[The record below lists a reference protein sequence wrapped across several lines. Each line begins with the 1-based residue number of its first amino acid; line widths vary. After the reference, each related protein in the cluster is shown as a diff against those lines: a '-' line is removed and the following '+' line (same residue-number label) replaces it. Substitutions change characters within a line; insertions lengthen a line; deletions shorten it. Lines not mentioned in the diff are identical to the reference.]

1 MDFNANVGRFVDGL
15 STFLIGVSIV
25 FAILVL
31 LIFIIKAI
39 SKVVASIENTG
50 KGAQVSVQS
59 KQAEP
64 VLVATPIIEKKTD
77 DLELVA
83 VITAVIAASM
93 GTTTDKLQVRSLRK
107 VERRTR

>member
-1 MDFNANVGRFVDGL
+1 MDFNANFSRFVEGL
-15 STFLIGVSIV
+15 STFLIGIVIV

-31 LIFIIKAI
+31 LIFIINAI
-39 SKVVASIENTG
+39 SKIVAAIENTG
-50 KGAQVSVQS
+50 KDAQVSTQS
-59 KQAEP
+59 KQVEP
-64 VLVATPIIEKKTD
+64 VLAAAPVIEKKTD

-93 GTTTDKLQVRSLRK
+93 GTTTDKLQVKSLRK

>member
-1 MDFNANVGRFVDGL
+1 MDFNANVGRFIEGL
-15 STFLIGVSIV
+15 STFLIGIVIV
-25 FAILVL
+25 FAILIL
-31 LIFIIKAI
+31 LIFIINAI
-39 SKVVASIENTG
+39 SKVVAAIENTG